1 MPFFLSVFLFV
12 EYLIIETSTHTQ
24 YTNYDTSLRKY
35 SQMKEGQTNM
45 KYKFTTSLNKELVD
59 ELKIQAIKEHR
70 SVSSILEQLITDY
83 LNDIN

>member
-1 MPFFLSVFLFV
+1 M
-12 EYLIIETSTHTQ
+12 IEASTHKRYNNST
-24 YTNYDTSLRKY
+24 YLRKY
-35 SQMKEGQTNM
+35 VLTKEGQTNM
-45 KYKFTTSLNKELVD
+45 KYKFTTSLNKDLVD

>member
-1 MPFFLSVFLFV
+1 MIRLYVN
-12 EYLIIETSTHTQ
+12 TSE
-24 YTNYDTSLRKY
+24 RK
-35 SQMKEGQTNM
+35 KRTKM
-45 KYKFTTSLNKELVD
+45 KYKFTASLNKDLVD

>member
-1 MPFFLSVFLFV
+1 MIF
-12 EYLIIETSTHTQ
+12 ETLTHKRYNNST
-24 YTNYDTSLRKY
+24 YLRKY
-35 SQMKEGQTNM
+35 VWTKEGPTNM
-45 KYKFTTSLNKELVD
+45 KYKFTTSLNKDLVD

>member
-1 MPFFLSVFLFV
+1 MPVF
-12 EYLIIETSTHTQ
+12 YSIIETSPHTY
-24 YTNYDTSLRKY
+24 YTNNDTSLRKY
-35 SQMKEGQTNM
+35 VLTKEGQTKM

>member
-1 MPFFLSVFLFV
+1 
-12 EYLIIETSTHTQ
+12 
-24 YTNYDTSLRKY
+24 
-35 SQMKEGQTNM
+35 M

-59 ELKIQAIKEHR
+59 ELKIQAIKENR

>member
-1 MPFFLSVFLFV
+1 MPVF
-12 EYLIIETSTHTQ
+12 YLIIETSPHTY
-24 YTNYDTSLRKY
+24 YTNNDTSLRKY
-35 SQMKEGQTNM
+35 IRINEERIDKM

-59 ELKIQAIKEHR
+59 ELKIQAIKENR

>member
-1 MPFFLSVFLFV
+1 MPVF
-12 EYLIIETSTHTQ
+12 YSIIETSPHTY
-24 YTNYDTSLRKY
+24 YTNNDTSLRKY
-35 SQMKEGQTNM
+35 VLLKEGNKM
-45 KYKFTTSLNKELVD
+45 KYKFTASLNKELVD